1 MLPLLCC
8 PTPTFLRRS
17 SSKQNGAKTT
27 ATQSSSQSQH
37 STAQNLDSHSEEG
50 LVLADRRPKP
60 VSAATAPAATSI
72 SIPES
77 GRHRTRPGLTP
88 TVTRKSSILWTKPL
102 PQLPPPHMALS
113 GKIALVTGGARG
125 IGAAIALKLA
135 QDGARVALT
144 FHHATSVSR
153 AHAVITSIE
162 DAGSSATAIQADV
175 THDPERVIKHALKA
189 FGVDK
194 IDILVN
200 NAGVALDTS
209 LAETTPAAYDRVFEC
224 NSRAVFFMIRAA
236 APHLAPG
243 GRIINISASAA
254 RGSDPGS
261 MAFAGS
267 KAAVEAFTR
276 VAAQELGADGRGITV
291 NCVSPG
297 MIRTEDFETI
307 TEDAREETAK
317 GTPAGER
324 IGSVEDV
331 ADVVAFLAGDG
342 ARWMT
347 GAVVPVNGGKTMF

>member
-1 MLPLLCC
+1 
-8 PTPTFLRRS
+8 
-17 SSKQNGAKTT
+17 
-27 ATQSSSQSQH
+27 
-37 STAQNLDSHSEEG
+37 
-50 LVLADRRPKP
+50 
-60 VSAATAPAATSI
+60 
-72 SIPES
+72 
-77 GRHRTRPGLTP
+77 
-88 TVTRKSSILWTKPL
+88 
-102 PQLPPPHMALS
+102 MALS

-135 QDGARVALT
+135 QDGARVAFT
-144 FHHATSVSR
+144 FHHASSVPR

-175 THDPERVIKHALKA
+175 TRDPERVIKHALKA

-209 LAETTPAAYDRVFEC
+209 LAETTPDAYDRVFEC
-224 NSRAVFFMIRAA
+224 NSRAVFFMMRAA

-254 RGSDPGS
+254 RDGEPGS

-276 VAAQELGADGRGITV
+276 VAARELGADGSGVTV
-291 NCVSPG
+291 NCISPG
-297 MIRTEDFETI
+297 MVRTEDFETI
-307 TEDAREETAK
+307 TEDMREETAK

-324 IGSVEDV
+324 IGTVEDV